1 MGASCDPGYN
11 LPDGCTD
18 AAIDRRFGERGP
30 TCAECTKMYECCC
43 DYGICEIEFDDAFRE
58 KFDGADAEPGDVA
71 YWALP
76 WIADHMRDLQE
87 AACDMFCG
95 CCRWRRLPRCWLG
108 RRGPHGRSP
117 WF

>member
-43 DYGICEIEFDDAFRE
+43 DYGICDLEYQKAFDDEFGNWEVAVE
-58 KFDGADAEPGDVA
+58 TTDSEIAE
-71 YWALP
+71 WARD
-76 WIADHMRDLQE
+76 WISNHMRDMQE
-87 AACDMFCG
+87 EACGMFCG
-95 CCRWRRLPRCWLG
+95 
-108 RRGPHGRSP
+108 
-117 WF
+117 